1 MLIVNTKTR
10 RFEMRMTEADYAE
23 LSRQSERTKRSK
35 REIMYSAWKGLV
47 VCEAPPADYFT
58 LITELRR
65 VGTNLNQLVKTA
77 NAVGFIDAPLLR
89 KLADELHRTDRMLWE
104 AIGVKS

>member
-1 MLIVNTKTR
+1 
-10 RFEMRMTEADYAE
+10 MRLTEADYAE
-23 LSRQSERTKRSK
+23 LSRQSKRTRRSK
-35 REIMYSAWKGLV
+35 SEIMYSAWKGLT

-77 NAVGFIDAPLLR
+77 NSVGFIDTPMLR
-89 KLADELHRTDRMLWE
+89 KLIDELHRTDSMLWD

>member
-1 MLIVNTKTR
+1 MLIVNTKNH

-23 LSRQSERTKRSK
+23 LSRQSERTKRS
-35 REIMYSAWKGLV
+35 RSEIMYSAWKRLT
-47 VCEAPPADYFT
+47 VCEAPTADYFT

-77 NAVGFIDAPLLR
+77 NAVGFIDAPLRR
-89 KLADELHRTDRMLWE
+89 KLVDELHRTDSMLWE

>member
-23 LSRQSERTKRSK
+23 LTRQSERTKRSK
-35 REIMYSAWKGLV
+35 SEIMYSAWKGLT

-77 NAVGFIDAPLLR
+77 NSVGFIDTPMLR
-89 KLADELHRTDRMLWE
+89 KLIDELHRTDRMLWE

>member
-1 MLIVNTKTR
+1 MLIVNTKNR

-23 LSRQSERTKRSK
+23 LSRQSERTKRS
-35 REIMYSAWKGLV
+35 RSEIMYSAWKGLT
-47 VCEAPPADYFT
+47 VCEAPTADYFT

-77 NAVGFIDAPLLR
+77 NAVGFIDTPQLR
-89 KLADELHRTDRMLWE
+89 KLTDELHRTDRMLWE